1 MIITLSGRRID
12 KEGADVARFP
22 FNNISRV
29 KEQIAKLF
37 TSLSPSILVCSGA
50 CGSDLL
56 ALQVAGDLNIR
67 RGVVL
72 PFDPEVFKK
81 TSVTDRPGNWGH
93 LFDSISHKVKK
104 EEGLV
109 VKNYSE
115 NDKEVYRKTNIDIL
129 ERAKE
134 LATKYAVRDLAVV
147 IVWDGN
153 AKEEDD
159 TTKHFKREAEKRNFQ
174 LTEIKTL

>member
-37 TSLSPSILVCSGA
+37 TSLSPSILVCSRAYGT
-50 CGSDLL
+50 DLL

-109 VKNYSE
+109 VKNEIGGIDLVQEDEDHVYLRVGAGVNWHQFVLFCVNNHYAGIE
-115 NDKEVYRKTNIDIL
+115 NLSLIPGSLLNL
-129 ERAKE
+129 
-134 LATKYAVRDLAVV
+134 
-147 IVWDGN
+147 
-153 AKEEDD
+153 
-159 TTKHFKREAEKRNFQ
+159 
-174 LTEIKTL
+174 